1 MVAAARRGARESL
14 ALGSSYQALQLAEMG
29 LSEAD
34 GDLELRSLATR
45 AAWLADLLEEAAEHG
60 DEWLDMARRRS
71 DIGQEVAALSLR
83 LRIAYDLGELDAMA
97 VHTDALI
104 GLVDQQIGRA
114 RVGKESVSTGKSW
127 WWPDHIKK

>member
-83 LRIAYDLGELDAMA
+83 LRIAYDLGELEAMDVHPDAPN
-97 VHTDALI
+97 
-104 GLVDQQIGRA
+104 GLVDTPEAEEERA
-114 RVGKESVSTGKSW
+114 RAMATHAHPLGLRV
-127 WWPDHIKK
+127 